1 MGFFGTIII
10 GFLAGVVAR
19 FLIPG
24 KTRPGGIIMTTIV
37 GILGAL
43 LAAYL
48 GRLVGIYEVGEP
60 AGFIGAVVG
69 SIILLLLYG
78 KVTKK

>member
-24 KTRPGGIIMTTIV
+24 KTRPGGLIMTTIV
-37 GILGAL
+37 GELGAL
-43 LAAYL
+43 LATYL
-48 GRLVGIYEVGEP
+48 GGLLGIYEVGET

-69 SIILLLLYG
+69 SIILLLIYG
-78 KVTKK
+78 KVTKG

>member
-19 FLIPG
+19 ILIPG
-24 KTRPGGIIMTTIV
+24 KTRPGGLIMTTIV

-48 GRLVGIYEVGEP
+48 GRQLGIYEVGEP
-60 AGFIGAVVG
+60 AGFIGAVIG
-69 SIILLLLYG
+69 SIILLLIYG
-78 KVTKK
+78 KVTKG

>member
-1 MGFFGTIII
+1 MGFIGTIII

-43 LAAYL
+43 LATYL
-48 GRLVGIYEVGEP
+48 GGLLGVYEVDEA

-69 SIILLLLYG
+69 SIILLLIYG
-78 KVTKK
+78 KVTKG

>member
-37 GILGAL
+37 GILGAIV
-43 LAAYL
+43 AAYL
-48 GRLVGIYEVGEP
+48 GRLLGIYEVGEP

-69 SIILLLLYG
+69 SIILLLIYG
-78 KVTKK
+78 KVTKD

>member
-1 MGFFGTIII
+1 MGFIGTIII
-10 GFLAGVVAR
+10 GFLAGDVAR

-37 GILGAL
+37 GVLGAL
-43 LAAYL
+43 LATYL
-48 GRLVGIYEVGEP
+48 GGLIGIYEVGET

-69 SIILLLLYG
+69 SIILLLIYG
-78 KVTKK
+78 KVTKG